1 MSEKWTNDE
10 LIAAVD
16 VYVSM
21 LEASNRGETV
31 VKSDEIRT
39 LLSGRLTG
47 RTKGSVEY
55 RFANISAVLET
66 AGKPWLEGYVPA
78 RNVGPT
84 NEKKIRAML
93 MERGLI

>member
-16 VYVSM
+16 VYVSI
-21 LEASNRGETV
+21 LEASNRGEAV
-31 VKSDEIRT
+31 VKSDKIGA
-39 LLSGRLTG
+39 LLSGRLSA
-47 RTKGSVEY
+47 RTKGSIEY